1 MQAENSFAE
10 GSLPTKLKTK
20 MAFDGN
26 DILLVKKKSAPG
38 KDGPT
43 KVTQDMIMTCEF
55 LSM

>member
-26 DILLVKKKSAPG
+26 DILLVKKKIAPG
-38 KDGPT
+38 KDGP
-43 KVTQDMIMTCEF
+43 KVTQSMIMNCEV

>member
-38 KDGPT
+38 KDGPP
-43 KVTQDMIMTCEF
+43 KVSPEHDI
-55 LSM
+55 